1 MQISRSSLIKYS
13 IRILII
19 VIAIGIIL
27 ASLWAVFILYAFS
40 QLGNED
46 VRFKNHYYLPKFSYG
61 YLSNPVSDK
70 SATLYTSIDTS
81 TNPLD
86 PKKLDC
92 LEGCNSGRKPY
103 ISTRKSDCT
112 RADKKDANDENC
124 ASADFQL
131 IKRHDGT
138 KQWAYRGKLL
148 YYYPE
153 KKINGSWW
161 QPDIEDI
168 SSQNEKNWRP
178 VQYLYFYKGVLVNSA
193 GKTVYQSKDETNCIT
208 SSCSEMERLEVG
220 HEYIFDT
227 SHLASQAMHSGEADK
242 NQWSYQKKS
251 LVVRKADQS
260 SPHQDAEQIPANLEV
275 VNFQPGYAAIPTQKY
290 IEGSSGKELA
300 SQKKYLFNYRG
311 QFLTIPTNKN
321 HQPGDCDQECKN
333 YFVPYLVEEDV
344 TQQTT
349 FGDFTARPIGQSKV
363 QWFYKNQPVYI
374 LVNSY
379 GWPFLDKLG
388 PYNMRLINP

>member
-1 MQISRSSLIKYS
+1 
-13 IRILII
+13 
-19 VIAIGIIL
+19 V
-27 ASLWAVFILYAFS
+27 
-40 QLGNED
+40 
-46 VRFKNHYYLPKFSYG
+46 G
-61 YLSNPVSDK
+61 Y
-70 SATLYTSIDTS
+70 
-81 TNPLD
+81 
-86 PKKLDC
+86 
-92 LEGCNSGRKPY
+92 
-103 ISTRKSDCT
+103 
-112 RADKKDANDENC
+112 
-124 ASADFQL
+124 
-131 IKRHDGT
+131 
-138 KQWAYRGKLL
+138 
-148 YYYPE
+148 
-153 KKINGSWW
+153 
-161 QPDIEDI
+161 
-168 SSQNEKNWRP
+168 
-178 VQYLYFYKGVLVNSA
+178 
-193 GKTVYQSKDETNCIT
+193 
-208 SSCSEMERLEVG
+208 
-220 HEYIFDT
+220 EYIFDT

-275 VNFQPGYAAIPTQKY
+275 VNFQPGYAASPTQKY

-321 HQPGDCDQECKN
+321 HQPGDCDQECRN